1 MATKETQNRILTTA
15 IALFNDHGTA
25 KISANRIADECN
37 LSRGNLYYHYNNKQ
51 GIINAI
57 YQRMAAEIKSDWV
70 NDIEYPTVDHMLRMF
85 DRQLELIWRYRF
97 FYRELTAL
105 LADDELLQQRFSRD
119 RQDRTEVIVEYCKA
133 LIDNGVL
140 FGPKDPRSLRNLV
153 KLSWILSDNLINYIA
168 VDTPNVYPNCLSEGY
183 ELLIDLFRPY
193 FTREAQDALAARR
206 LLDKPHAAEG
216 SMIRASVGQTP

>member
-1 MATKETQNRILTTA
+1 MATKETQNRILNTA
-15 IALFNDHGTA
+15 IALFNEHGTA
-25 KISANRIADECN
+25 KISANRIADECG

-51 GIINAI
+51 AIINAI
-57 YQRMAAEIKSDWV
+57 YDRMAGEVKNGWV
-70 NDIEYPTVDHMLRMF
+70 NDIEQPTVDHMLQMF

-105 LADDELLQQRFSRD
+105 LAEDETLQLRFSKD
-119 RQDRTEVIVEYCKA
+119 RQKRTETIVEYCQA

-140 FGPKDPRSLRNLV
+140 VGPRQPRWLCNLV

-168 VDTPNVYPNCLSEGY
+168 VDNPNVYPDCISEGY

-193 FTREAQDALAARR
+193 LSPSACAVLAQRQIL
-206 LLDKPHAAEG
+206 
-216 SMIRASVGQTP
+216 

>member
-1 MATKETQNRILTTA
+1 MATKETQNRILMTA
-15 IALFNDHGTA
+15 IALFNEHGTA

-57 YQRMAAEIKSDWV
+57 YDRMAAEVKNHWV
-70 NDIEYPTVDHMLRMF
+70 NDIEQPTVEHMLRMF

-105 LADDELLQQRFSRD
+105 LAEDEILQQRFSRD
-119 RQDRTEVIVEYCKA
+119 RQNRTEVIVEYCKA
-133 LIDNGVL
+133 LIRNNVL
-140 FGPKDPRSLRNLV
+140 VGPREPRSLRNLV

-168 VDTPNVYPNCLSEGY
+168 VDTPNVYPDRVSEGY
-183 ELLIDLFRPY
+183 ELLIDLFKPY
-193 FTREAQDALAARR
+193 LTREAREVLAAQNI
-206 LLDKPHAAEG
+206 P
-216 SMIRASVGQTP
+216 